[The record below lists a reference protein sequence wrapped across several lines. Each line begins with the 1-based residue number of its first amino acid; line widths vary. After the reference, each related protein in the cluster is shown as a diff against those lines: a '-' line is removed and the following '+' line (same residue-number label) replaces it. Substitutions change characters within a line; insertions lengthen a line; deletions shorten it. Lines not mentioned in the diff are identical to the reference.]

1 MERIYLAT
9 GSNLGDKAANLSA
22 ALALIEEWVGS
33 LVAVSGIYRTAAW
46 GIEDQPEFL
55 NQALAVDTVLSSETK
70 IYWTQRS

>member
-22 ALALIEEWVGS
+22 ALALIEDWVGS

-46 GIEDQPEFL
+46 GIFIGNFAPRVVHNMRAEP
-55 NQALAVDTVLSSETK
+55 
-70 IYWTQRS
+70 